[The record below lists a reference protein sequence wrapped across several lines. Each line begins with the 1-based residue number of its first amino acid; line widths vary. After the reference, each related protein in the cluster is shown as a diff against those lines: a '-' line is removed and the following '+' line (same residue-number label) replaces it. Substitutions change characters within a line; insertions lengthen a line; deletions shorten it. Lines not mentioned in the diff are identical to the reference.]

1 MGVISVNVSVTVTEG
16 HEAINKWHSRTSIP
30 RSAVACLLAC
40 RETTSPPT
48 HPRKLSRIGVAHP
61 LQPCDDM
68 FFFLCSCTAQST
80 IVLLLERPFFHAPC
94 ASTRQS
100 LDRPYFYF

>member
-1 MGVISVNVSVTVTEG
+1 MAFSNQHLEV
-16 HEAINKWHSRTSIP
+16 
-30 RSAVACLLAC
+30 C
-40 RETTSPPT
+40 RGLPT
-48 HPRKLSRIGVAHP
+48 HSDTSQKAFTDRGAHL

-68 FFFLCSCTAQST
+68 VFFLCSCTGT
-80 IVLLLERPFFHAPC
+80 EYHVLLLEGPFFHAPC